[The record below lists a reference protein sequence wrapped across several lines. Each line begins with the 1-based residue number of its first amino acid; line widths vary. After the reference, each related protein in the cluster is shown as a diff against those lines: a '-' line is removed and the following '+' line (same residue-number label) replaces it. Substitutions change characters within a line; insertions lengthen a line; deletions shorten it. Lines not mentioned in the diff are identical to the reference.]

1 MKLSYIR
8 TKAITTLREQLGIIN
23 IFNEIRIREIRKEWD
38 NHLHSVLNRN
48 TCIFFNFNKT
58 KVNRVLNKKTRLKE

>member
-48 TCIFFNFNKT
+48 LYFFFILIKP
-58 KVNRVLNKKTRLKE
+58 KLIEF